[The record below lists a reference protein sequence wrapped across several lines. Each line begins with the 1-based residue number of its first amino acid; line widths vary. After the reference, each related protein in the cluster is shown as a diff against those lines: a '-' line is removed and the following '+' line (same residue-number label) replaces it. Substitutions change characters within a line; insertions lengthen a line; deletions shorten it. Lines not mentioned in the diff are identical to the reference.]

1 MIIEKDKLPDDPRL
15 LKEMLVDLDKRYT
28 HLDEKYIDL
37 DEKYISLEDKYKY
50 LQRMFFGKKSE
61 KLTPEDENQMR
72 LFNEAE
78 DGTENLSDDVSNETT
93 AVETTQVKSHIR
105 KKSGRKPLPEDLHR
119 EEIIHDLSNEDK
131 SCPCCGK
138 ERPVIGEET
147 TEELDIIP
155 PKIIVNKHIRKKY
168 GPCKCDNFF
177 HEDIPEIKTAP
188 MPLRLIP
195 HSIASSGLIAYIV
208 IAKYCDAL
216 PFYRQSKIFNRID
229 VDISRATLC
238 NWAMLAAEKCKP
250 LIKLMIEEIRS
261 SPVIRMDETRIQVL
275 NEQNKPAE
283 SLSYMWV
290 SMGYSIDEK
299 PLLLYQ
305 YHPTRSGD
313 IPKQF
318 LENYKG
324 FLQTDGY
331 AGYNKVASQK
341 YIIHVSCFAH
351 ARRYFEKAWKG
362 NKKSKVAYKGLK
374 YIQKIYVIE
383 NKLRNENLKSDDFV
397 EKRRNAVAPILEEFH
412 NWLQSQQNNMLPQG
426 NTGKAINYTLSE
438 WSKLVCYL
446 DHHLL
451 TPDNNL
457 IENAIRPFVIG
468 RKNWLFSNTP
478 RGADASAIL
487 YSLIESAKAND
498 LEPYKY
504 LRFLFDYIPSAK
516 TKDEWYSLLPNR
528 ITSEMI
534 KID

>member
-1 MIIEKDKLPDDPRL
+1 
-15 LKEMLVDLDKRYT
+15 
-28 HLDEKYIDL
+28 
-37 DEKYISLEDKYKY
+37 
-50 LQRMFFGKKSE
+50 MFFGKKSE
-61 KLTPEDENQMR
+61 KLKPEDERQML

-78 DGTENLSDDVSNETT
+78 EGTENSIDDVFVETAT
-93 AVETTQVKSHIR
+93 VETTQVKSHTR
-105 KKSGRKPLPEDLHR
+105 KKGGRKPLPKELHR
-119 EEIIHDLSNEDK
+119 EEIIHDFSDEDK

-138 ERPVIGEET
+138 ERPVIGEEI

-155 PKIIVNKHIRKKY
+155 AKVFVNKHIRKKY
-168 GPCKCDNFF
+168 GPCKCDNFI
-177 HEDIPEIKTAP
+177 HEDIPEVTTVP
-188 MPLRLIP
+188 MPPRLIP
-195 HSIASSGLIAYIV
+195 HSIASSGLVAYIAT
-208 IAKYCDAL
+208 AKFCDAL
-216 PFYRQSKIFNRID
+216 PFYRQSKIFDRID
-229 VDISRATLC
+229 VSISRATLC
-238 NWAMLAAEKCKP
+238 NWAMLAAERCKP
-250 LIKLMIEEIRS
+250 LIELMAEEIRS
-261 SPVIRMDETRIQVL
+261 GPVIRMDETRLQVL
-275 NEQNKPAE
+275 REKDRPAE

-290 SMGYSIDEK
+290 SMGYSTNEK

-318 LENYKG
+318 LANYKG

-331 AGYNKVASQK
+331 AGYNKAASQK

-351 ARRYFEKAWKG
+351 ARRYFEKAYKA
-362 NKKSKVAYKGLK
+362 NKKSKAAYKGLK

-383 NKLRNENLKSDDFV
+383 NKLRGENLESNVFLI
-397 EKRRNAVAPILEEFH
+397 KRKNAVTPILEEFH
-412 NWLQSQQNNMLPQG
+412 NWMKSLKETMLPQG
-426 NTGKAINYTLSE
+426 DTGRAINYALSE
-438 WSKLVCYL
+438 WSKLICYL

-478 RGADASAIL
+478 RGANASAIL
-487 YSLIESAKAND
+487 YSLIESAKANG

-504 LRFLFDYIPSAK
+504 LRYIFDQIPSIK
-516 TKDEWYSLLPNR
+516 TEEEWRTLLPNR